1 MMVQTLVENAVKH
14 GVARVRGPSSVQVSA
29 RRDGEFLVI
38 DVADSGPGFD
48 DAAANLPVRSDGG
61 RQPGGFGLHNVRER
75 LSGHFGDTAK
85 LSIGRDEERAVTVVS
100 LFVPIEALKSARER
114 GRRDGV
120 A

>member
-1 MMVQTLVENAVKH
+1 
-14 GVARVRGPSSVQVSA
+14 
-29 RRDGEFLVI
+29 LVI

-48 DAAANLPVRSDGG
+48 DDAVNLPARSDGG

-75 LSGHFGDTAK
+75 ISGHFGDKAK
-85 LSIGRDEERAVTVVS
+85 LSIGRDQERAVTVVS
-100 LFVPIEALKSARER
+100 LVLPIEALKSVKGR